1 MRKFLMAALV
11 MALAVATNWAD
22 DKTKS
27 DDKAKSDAAGTKTPA
42 QQFDDLKKEFD
53 IEFQKVLTEFRE
65 AKPDDRAKIRD
76 RAFKLPETYSAK
88 IMGIAEAN
96 AKDPVAVKALMWLA
110 TVPGSRGLPPPPQ
123 AKAAVDRLVNDYV
136 DHPVMADLCPMLEG
150 LPEGEKALRQIREK
164 SPSKLVKALAA
175 MGLAN
180 RLAEIRK
187 PTPEQSAEAEKLLA
201 AAIEEAKGIK
211 EFPEARL
218 KEAEGSLF
226 EMRHLAI
233 GKSAPDIESA
243 DLDGKKVKLSDLKGK
258 VVVLDIWA
266 TWCGPCKAMIPHERE
281 LVKKLEGKPFV
292 LVSVS
297 VDAEKDEVVNF
308 LKDNPMPWTH
318 WWNGPKGGIL
328 EKWNVKFFPT
338 IYVID
343 SKGTIRHKNI
353 RDKEL
358 DEAVEALVKEAETA
372 TPQK

>member
-1 MRKFLMAALV
+1 MRMTMTAAL
-11 MALAVATNWAD
+11 ALALAFSSTRAD
-22 DKTKS
+22 DKPKG
-27 DDKAKSDAAGTKTPA
+27 DPPATKTPA

-53 IEFQKVLTEFRE
+53 VEFQKVLTEFRE

-76 RAFKLPETYSAK
+76 RAFKLPESYSAK
-88 IMGIAEAN
+88 IMEIVEAN
-96 AKDPVAVKALMWLA
+96 GKDPVAVKALMWVA
-110 TVPGSRGLPPPPQ
+110 TVPGSRGLPAPPQ
-123 AKAAVDRLVNDYV
+123 SKAAIERLVKDYS
-136 DHPVMADLCPMLEG
+136 DNAIMADLCPMLESH
-150 LPEGEKALRQIREK
+150 PDGEKALRDIREK
-164 SPSKLVKALAA
+164 NPSKLVKALAA

-180 RLAEIRK
+180 RLMETRK
-187 PTPEQSAEAEKLLA
+187 PTPEQTAESEKLLA
-201 AAIEEAKGIK
+201 AAIEEAKGVK

-226 EMRHLAI
+226 EMRHLAV
-233 GKSAPDIESA
+233 GKTAPEIESA

-266 TWCGPCKAMIPHERE
+266 TWCGPCRQMIPHERE
-281 LVKKLEGKPFV
+281 LVKRLEGKPFV

-297 VDAEKDEVVNF
+297 ADAEKDELVKF
-308 LKDNPMPWTH
+308 LKDEPMPWTH

-358 DEAVEALVKEAETA
+358 DEAVESLVKEAESA